1 MDNMPATT
9 PSNDSRK
16 LNKDAPFHLDPS
28 YYTEQLE
35 KELAT
40 RTRELRMQMA
50 GFEQLQDL
58 FNNLVDTLASCE
70 SELEKTRG
78 EIRDHEKLAV
88 DQQMVVDEFAEFK
101 KLLANQ
107 GTDFAGLLE
116 DLRKTEAAAEARRTA
131 PDAAYRVEGQ
141 LAENAPV
148 TWNDEPEE

>member
-1 MDNMPATT
+1 MIGGMDNMPVTM
-9 PSNDSRK
+9 DSRK

-35 KELAT
+35 KELAA
-40 RTRELRMQMA
+40 RTHELRMQMA

-78 EIRDHEKLAV
+78 AIRDHEKLAV

-101 KLLANQ
+101 RLLAHV
-107 GTDFAGLLE
+107 GTDYDGLLE
-116 DLRKTEAAAEARRTA
+116 DLKKSQ
-131 PDAAYRVEGQ
+131 PDVGQ
-141 LAENAPV
+141 PKIHIHESLDQNSLAGPTYHHIEDAG
-148 TWNDEPEE
+148 E

>member
-9 PSNDSRK
+9 PSNDSRR

-35 KELAT
+35 KELAA

-78 EIRDHEKLAV
+78 AIRDHEKLAV

-101 KLLANQ
+101 RLLAHV
-107 GTDFAGLLE
+107 GTDYDGLLE
-116 DLRKTEAAAEARRTA
+116 DLKKSQ
-131 PDAAYRVEGQ
+131 PDVGQ
-141 LAENAPV
+141 PKIHVHESLDQNSLAGPTYHHIEDAG
-148 TWNDEPEE
+148 E